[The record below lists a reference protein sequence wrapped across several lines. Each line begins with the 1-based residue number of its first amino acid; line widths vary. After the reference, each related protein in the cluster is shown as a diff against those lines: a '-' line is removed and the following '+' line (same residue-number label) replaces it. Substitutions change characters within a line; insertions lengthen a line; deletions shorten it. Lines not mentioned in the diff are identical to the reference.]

1 MAVQTQSRSALKDFL
16 IQIWFLK
23 CNIQNI
29 TFRMNVTDSD
39 NDMGNFEEGNRD
51 KIRLRII
58 FMCFAI
64 GVGVGVMACV
74 HVGRKVSCAK
84 IWF

>member
-1 MAVQTQSRSALKDFL
+1 MIFL
-16 IQIWFLK
+16 IS
-23 CNIQNI
+23 NI

-74 HVGRKVSCAK
+74 HVGRKVSLPTSHFYCTGT
-84 IWF
+84 F

>member
-1 MAVQTQSRSALKDFL
+1 
-16 IQIWFLK
+16 
-23 CNIQNI
+23 
-29 TFRMNVTDSD
+29 MNVTDSD

-64 GVGVGVMACV
+64 GVGVGVMGFDV
-74 HVGRKVSCAK
+74 VISEGLMGQNK
-84 IWF
+84 

>member
-1 MAVQTQSRSALKDFL
+1 
-16 IQIWFLK
+16 
-23 CNIQNI
+23 
-29 TFRMNVTDSD
+29 MNVTDSD

-74 HVGRKVSCAK
+74 HVGRKVCSAK
-84 IWF
+84 I

>member
-1 MAVQTQSRSALKDFL
+1 MAVQTQSRSVLKDFL
-16 IQIWFLK
+16 NQIWFLK
-23 CNIQNI
+23 CYIQNI

-74 HVGRKVSCAK
+74 HVGRKVCSAK
-84 IWF
+84 I

>member
-1 MAVQTQSRSALKDFL
+1 
-16 IQIWFLK
+16 
-23 CNIQNI
+23 
-29 TFRMNVTDSD
+29 MNVTDSD
-39 NDMGNFEEGNRD
+39 SNFEEGNRD

-74 HVGRKVSCAK
+74 HVGRKVSWCK
-84 IWF
+84 I

>member
-1 MAVQTQSRSALKDFL
+1 
-16 IQIWFLK
+16 
-23 CNIQNI
+23 
-29 TFRMNVTDSD
+29 MNVTDSD

-74 HVGRKVSCAK
+74 HVGRKVSYQ
-84 IWF
+84 IYL

>member
-1 MAVQTQSRSALKDFL
+1 MAVQTQSRSVLKDFL
-16 IQIWFLK
+16 NQIWFLK
-23 CNIQNI
+23 CYIQNI

-39 NDMGNFEEGNRD
+39 NDMGHFEEGNRD

-74 HVGRKVSCAK
+74 HVGRKVSSAK
-84 IWF
+84 I

>member
-1 MAVQTQSRSALKDFL
+1 MHNPINF
-16 IQIWFLK
+16 I
-23 CNIQNI
+23 
-29 TFRMNVTDSD
+29 FRMNLTDSD

-51 KIRLRII
+51 KIQLRII

-74 HVGRKVSCAK
+74 HVGRKVSWCK
-84 IWF
+84 I

>member
-1 MAVQTQSRSALKDFL
+1 MHNPINF
-16 IQIWFLK
+16 I
-23 CNIQNI
+23 
-29 TFRMNVTDSD
+29 FRMNLTDSD

-51 KIRLRII
+51 KIQLRII

-74 HVGRKVSCAK
+74 HVGRKVSCSRTELPK
-84 IWF
+84 SLEVPIMISDSSQR

>member
-1 MAVQTQSRSALKDFL
+1 MAVQTQSRSVLKDFL
-16 IQIWFLK
+16 NQIWFLK
-23 CNIQNI
+23 CYIQNI

-84 IWF
+84 I

>member
-1 MAVQTQSRSALKDFL
+1 
-16 IQIWFLK
+16 
-23 CNIQNI
+23 
-29 TFRMNVTDSD
+29 MNVTDSD

-74 HVGRKVSCAK
+74 HVGRKVSYFKYIFKSLKYYITLLRGHSESSDQCQL
-84 IWF
+84 

>member
-1 MAVQTQSRSALKDFL
+1 
-16 IQIWFLK
+16 
-23 CNIQNI
+23 
-29 TFRMNVTDSD
+29 MNVTDSD

-74 HVGRKVSCAK
+74 HVGRNVSCAK
-84 IWF
+84 I